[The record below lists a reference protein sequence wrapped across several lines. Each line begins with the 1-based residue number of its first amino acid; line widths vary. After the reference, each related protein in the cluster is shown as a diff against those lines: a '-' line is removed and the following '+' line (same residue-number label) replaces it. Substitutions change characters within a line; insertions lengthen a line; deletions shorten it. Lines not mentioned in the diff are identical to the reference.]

1 DHARLECRAR
11 PWYGDVRES
20 PSVAAIPLM
29 PDGVFAINYNTFSSR
44 AATKIF
50 RLWITSVGLV
60 VRAGWSLWIT
70 FRGFTTAF
78 GLFNAMAA
86 GG

>member
-44 AATKIF
+44 AATKDL
-50 RLWITSVGLV
+50 RLWITSQ
-60 VRAGWSLWIT
+60 IC
-70 FRGFTTAF
+70 
-78 GLFNAMAA
+78 NEAA
-86 GG
+86 GQVPVDNVGGGAVTRS